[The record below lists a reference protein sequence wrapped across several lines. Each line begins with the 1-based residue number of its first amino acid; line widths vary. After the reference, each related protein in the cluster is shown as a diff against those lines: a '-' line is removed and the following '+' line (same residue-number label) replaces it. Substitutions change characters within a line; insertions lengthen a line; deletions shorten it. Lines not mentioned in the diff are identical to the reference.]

1 MKQALGVHCPNCG
14 AGAAAGAGAASADPC
29 PACGYSGR
37 NAREYF
43 WLYGGGA
50 AVILLGFVLGVAGVL
65 LQGAPPDHGARRL
78 GGWYPIPG
86 WPEEWHWLSFLVA
99 GIFYTLAGMGIT
111 RRRWS
116 GWAAFTGLA
125 AVGAAGAI
133 LALAGAREAEGA
145 AGAAAMLLAAHAVL
159 LALGARLW
167 LSFRRTPPRDP
178 SRIREAA
185 LRAAPGQRA

>member
-1 MKQALGVHCPNCG
+1 MVHCPNCG
-14 AGAAAGAGAASADPC
+14 AEASARIGSASPEPC

-50 AVILLGFVLGVAGVL
+50 AVILLGFGLGAAGVF
-65 LQGAPPDHGARRL
+65 LQGVPPDHASRRL
-78 GGWYPIPG
+78 GGWNPIPL
-86 WPEEWHWLSFLVA
+86 WPEDWYWLAFLVA
-99 GIFYTLAGMGIT
+99 GILYTLAGMGIT
-111 RRRWS
+111 RRRWA
-116 GWAAFTGLA
+116 GLAAFAGTA
-125 AVGAAGAI
+125 AVGAAGAM
-133 LALAGAREAEGA
+133 LALAGARGGEGI
-145 AGAAAMLLAAHAVL
+145 AGALLASHAILVA
-159 LALGARLW
+159 LAARLW